1 MQVRLL
7 FATLTAAASSSRCR
21 QAFGRHEQASVII
34 EHLEEEIGVT
44 KVRDLLSPEPRRNG
58 SVTPPEAAPVR
69 VAIPRLDNPKEAF
82 RRADHAR

>member
-1 MQVRLL
+1 M
-7 FATLTAAASSSRCR
+7 
-21 QAFGRHEQASVII
+21 
-34 EHLEEEIGVT
+34 T